1 MDLPV
6 RTLSILSWRTFTV
19 GGAAMAIENT
29 GILIAAI
36 VLVALLL
43 LQRKAPFRMIG
54 RATQAVARP
63 LARTLRAVTRPIIRM
78 ARRLRLIAKVQ
89 TKPEPEI
96 AIQSA
101 VGVIARAFATGTE
114 ADKAI
119 SDSFDVSTVHIE
131 RHKQW
136 FCTWLSPVSAP
147 NVVYD
152 DARAAADFEKAKQ
165 FFSTSV
171 PTETNPQNLY
181 EDIDSAFIVSMFK
194 DSDKPC
200 FYVLS
205 QFRKTINANVMIL
218 SIVFSAIVSFVAVA
232 NIMLS
237 TSVNFYD
244 ALNLGGKLPLTLNLL
259 VVNLPIDL
267 SHDFFNR
274 LVFGFVSCLVGYCL
288 MWLFYNTEYT
298 QFQRYNGQHLKIYLV
313 DYLAKINNN
322 FRQIQTNAANT
333 MLAEAS
339 VEEMKREAALWITNL
354 RWMAFR
360 AFFIESYLKNIL
372 FQIRRNSSYYLLL
385 VPLLFVVLLLVVAS
399 LMHLPEFDVL
409 DLKSEIYNQ
418 NSFYPFFAMLLLA
431 YYQYLRRSVSFIW
444 ESIEQRDWFKFREM
458 NIQDAMTKILDA
470 YVTQLDRWRG
480 VMKSRT

>member
-1 MDLPV
+1 
-6 RTLSILSWRTFTV
+6 
-19 GGAAMAIENT
+19 MAIGNT

-36 VLVALLL
+36 LLVALLL

-54 RATQAVARP
+54 RVVRP
-63 LARTLRAVTRPIIRM
+63 LARLFRALTRPIRWI
-78 ARRLRLIAKVQ
+78 ARRLRLIGKVRA
-89 TKPEPEI
+89 TPEPEI

-101 VGVIARAFATGTE
+101 VGVIARVFATGTE

-119 SDSFDVSTVHIE
+119 SDGFDVSTVHIE
-131 RHKQW
+131 RYKQW
-136 FCTWLSPVSAP
+136 FCTWMSPVSAP

-152 DARAAADFEKAKQ
+152 DAQAAADFEKAKR
-165 FFSTSV
+165 FFSTGV
-171 PTETNPQNLY
+171 PTDANPQNLY

-237 TSVNFYD
+237 TSLDFYGFFNIS
-244 ALNLGGKLPLTLNLL
+244 AKLPSPLSLWG
-259 VVNLPIDL
+259 VSLPIDM

-274 LVFGFVSCLVGYCL
+274 LVFGFASCFAGWFV
-288 MWLFYNTEYT
+288 MWLFYNTEYS
-298 QFQRYNGQHLKIYLV
+298 QFQRYNGQHLKTYLV

-333 MLAEAS
+333 MLAEAP
-339 VEEMKREAALWITNL
+339 VEEMKHDAVLWITNL
-354 RWMAFR
+354 RWMASR

-385 VPLLFVVLLLVVAS
+385 VPLLFLALLLAVTS
-399 LMHLPEFDVL
+399 LMRLPEFNVL
-409 DLKSEIYNQ
+409 DPESEIYKQ
-418 NSFYPFFAMLLLA
+418 NSFYPFFAMLLFI

-444 ESIEQRDWFKFREM
+444 ESIEQHDWFKFREL

-480 VMKSRT
+480 FMKSRS

>member
-1 MDLPV
+1 MSWADLH
-6 RTLSILSWRTFTV
+6 SWGV
-19 GGAAMAIENT
+19 AMAMENT

-36 VLVALLL
+36 ILVALLL

-54 RATQAVARP
+54 RVTQAVVKP
-63 LARTLRAVTRPIIRM
+63 LARVFRAVTRPIRWI
-78 ARRLRLIAKVQ
+78 ARRLRLIAKVG

-101 VGVIARAFATGTE
+101 VGVIARVFATGTE

-119 SDSFDVSTVHIE
+119 GDGFDVSTVRIE

-147 NVVYD
+147 NMVYD
-152 DARAAADFEKAKQ
+152 EAQATADFEKARR
-165 FFSTSV
+165 FFDTSV
-171 PTETNPQNLY
+171 STDTNPQNLY
-181 EDIDSAFIVSMFK
+181 EDIESAFIVSMFK

-237 TSVNFYD
+237 TSVDFYGTFS
-244 ALNLGGKLPLTLNLL
+244 LGEKLPFTVNLW
-259 VVNLPIDL
+259 VVSLPIDIPR
-267 SHDFFNR
+267 DFFNR
-274 LVFGFVSCLVGYCL
+274 LVFGVASCFVGYCV

-298 QFQRYNGQHLKIYLV
+298 QFQRYNGQHLKTYLV

-333 MLAEAS
+333 MLAEAP
-339 VEEMKREAALWITNL
+339 VEEMKRDAVLWITNL

-385 VPLLFVVLLLVVAS
+385 VPLLFLALLLVVTS
-399 LMHLPEFDVL
+399 LMRLPEFNVL
-409 DLKSEIYNQ
+409 NLESEIYRQ
-418 NSFYPFFAMLLLA
+418 NSFYLFFAMLLLA

-444 ESIEQRDWFKFREM
+444 ESIEQHDWFKFSEL

-480 VMKSRT
+480 VMKSRS

>member
-1 MDLPV
+1 MP
-6 RTLSILSWRTFTV
+6 IQ
-19 GGAAMAIENT
+19 NT

-54 RATQAVARP
+54 RAVQAVARP
-63 LARTLRAVTRPIIRM
+63 FARLFRAVARPIRWIG
-78 ARRLRLIAKVQ
+78 RRLRFIGKVR
-89 TKPEPEI
+89 TTPEPEI

-101 VGVIARAFATGTE
+101 VGVVARVFATGTE

-119 SDSFDVSTVHIE
+119 TDNFDVSTVHIE
-131 RHKQW
+131 RYKQW
-136 FCTWLSPVSAP
+136 FCTWMAPGSTP

-152 DARAAADFEKAKQ
+152 NARAAADFEKAKQ

-171 PTETNPQNLY
+171 PTDSNPQNLY

-218 SIVFSAIVSFVAVA
+218 SVVFSAIVSFVAVA

-237 TSVNFYD
+237 TSVDFYKTF
-244 ALNLGGKLPLTLNLL
+244 NLSEKLPSTLNLW
-259 VVNLPIDL
+259 VVNLPIDTPR
-267 SHDFFNR
+267 DFYNR
-274 LVFGFVSCLVGYCL
+274 LVFGFASCFAGYCL

-298 QFQRYNGQHLKIYLV
+298 QFQRYNGQHLKTYLV
-313 DYLAKINNN
+313 NYLAKINDN

-333 MLAEAS
+333 MLAEAP
-339 VEEMKREAALWITNL
+339 VEEMKHDAVLWITNL

-360 AFFIESYLKNIL
+360 SFFIEAYLKNIL

-385 VPLLFVVLLLVVAS
+385 VPLLFIVLVLAVTS
-399 LMHLPEFDVL
+399 LMRLPEFNVL
-409 DLKSEIYNQ
+409 NLESEIYRQ
-418 NSFYPFFAMLLLA
+418 NSFYLCFALLLLA

-444 ESIEQRDWFKFREM
+444 ESIEQHDWFKFREL
-458 NIQDAMTKILDA
+458 NIQDAMTRILDA

>member
-1 MDLPV
+1 
-6 RTLSILSWRTFTV
+6 
-19 GGAAMAIENT
+19 
-29 GILIAAI
+29 
-36 VLVALLL
+36 
-43 LQRKAPFRMIG
+43 
-54 RATQAVARP
+54 
-63 LARTLRAVTRPIIRM
+63 
-78 ARRLRLIAKVQ
+78 
-89 TKPEPEI
+89 
-96 AIQSA
+96 
-101 VGVIARAFATGTE
+101 
-114 ADKAI
+114 
-119 SDSFDVSTVHIE
+119 
-131 RHKQW
+131 
-136 FCTWLSPVSAP
+136 
-147 NVVYD
+147 VVYD
-152 DARAAADFEKAKQ
+152 DARAAADFEKARQ
-165 FFSTSV
+165 FFSTSI

-237 TSVNFYD
+237 SSVDFYGWF
-244 ALNLGGKLPLTLNLL
+244 NLSDKLPLTLNLW
-259 VVNLPIDL
+259 VVSVPIGLPR
-267 SHDFFNR
+267 DFFNR
-274 LVFGFVSCLVGYCL
+274 LVFGFASCFVGYCV

-333 MLAEAS
+333 MLAEAP
-339 VEEMKREAALWITNL
+339 VEEMKRDAVLWITNL

-385 VPLLFVVLLLVVAS
+385 VPLLFIVLLLVITS
-399 LMHLPEFDVL
+399 LMRLPEFNVL
-409 DLKSEIYNQ
+409 NLQSEIYRQ
-418 NSFYPFFAMLLLA
+418 NSFYLFFAVLLLA

-444 ESIEQRDWFKFREM
+444 ESIEQHDWFKFREM

>member
-1 MDLPV
+1 MP
-6 RTLSILSWRTFTV
+6 I
-19 GGAAMAIENT
+19 GNT

-43 LQRKAPFRMIG
+43 LQRKGPFRMIG
-54 RATQAVARP
+54 RMIRAVARP
-63 LARTLRAVTRPIIRM
+63 FARVFRAMTRPLRWI
-78 ARRLRLIAKVQ
+78 ARRLRIVGKVRP
-89 TKPEPEI
+89 TPEPEI

-101 VGVIARAFATGTE
+101 VGVIARVFATGTE

-119 SDSFDVSTVHIE
+119 SDNFDVSTVHIE

-136 FCTWLSPVSAP
+136 FCTWISPVSAP

-152 DARAAADFEKAKQ
+152 EARAAADFEKAKL
-165 FFSTSV
+165 FFGTSV
-171 PTETNPQNLY
+171 PTDTNPQNLY

-237 TSVNFYD
+237 TSVDFYGEF
-244 ALNLGGKLPLTLNLL
+244 NVGERLPSTLNLW
-259 VVNLPIDL
+259 VVSLPIDIPR
-267 SHDFFNR
+267 DFFNR
-274 LVFGFVSCLVGYCL
+274 LVFGFVSCFAGYCV

-298 QFQRYNGQHLKIYLV
+298 QFQRYNGQHLKTYLV
-313 DYLAKINNN
+313 GYLAMINNN
-322 FRQIQTNAANT
+322 FREIQTNAANT
-333 MLAEAS
+333 ILSEAP
-339 VEEMKREAALWITNL
+339 VEEMKHDAVMWITNL

-360 AFFIESYLKNIL
+360 AFYIESYLKNIL

-385 VPLLFVVLLLVVAS
+385 VPLLFIVLLLVVTS
-399 LMHLPEFDVL
+399 LMRLPQFNLLNLE
-409 DLKSEIYNQ
+409 SEIYGQ
-418 NSFYPFFAMLLLA
+418 NGFYLFFALLLLA
-431 YYQYLRRSVSFIW
+431 YYHYLRRSVSFIW
-444 ESIEQRDWFKFREM
+444 ESIAQHDWFKFREL
-458 NIQDAMTKILDA
+458 NIQDAMTRILDA
-470 YVTQLDRWRG
+470 YVTQLDRWRS
-480 VMKSRT
+480 VMKTRG